1 MDKRQII
8 ILPTSVLKSNQ
19 TYAKLLTEKQML
31 PIGKTSGF
39 LQERANITVRLKD
52 GSNIF
57 VDDNCQIATK
67 GEYFCLRM
75 SPPALAQ
82 ITKILKMS
90 HRVFLVFEGSNERA
104 RVIFLGEK
112 ISDDILSEIESQD
125 ATIRLAA
132 YGLPPTDVTLVDTAS
147 IVSELYLRFAKRDEE
162 LFSLRTNRF
171 IRTPHILTYLFA
183 HVMSLKSKDHIN
195 YISTLRV
202 ISDHLREL
210 LKPRIRKIERNHH
223 AAWAAYYGQ
232 RIAFVDGGMSR
243 IVSLPGTEPMGIRV
257 GVYAVKPGETSVEE
271 REKWNLY
278 PYVIGDVLSES
289 PYRAESINETDSKRL
304 QEAARYI
311 LEPLTAYNHVQQ
323 VSDKPAVV
331 FLHGP
336 LQNKFEIYDGE
347 APHFVPGVSPE
358 FLGNQ
363 GITVEDVKSLIQYI
377 PKSSKR
383 SDLWNDCIPIYLYI
397 MKKIFSQPIP
407 YVGVVERAR
416 SSSFLNRILARLV
429 ADSVITEAAKVAIQ
443 KDRDKY
449 DIHDEFLFGCI
460 LDEGEYIEPIPL
472 QKNFSKDAHD
482 VWQPVVAQFP
492 IPSATLLKVSANN
505 FPFRVEFNG
514 SPENQTLE
522 KIMSLLY
529 HTSLLLP
536 NYAFPVGIDIVDKYA
551 KIPDW
556 LSKGISSHLTA
567 NILYKVLQK
576 GDDRLLRQVRQLLA
590 KSPRDF
596 FFRPKA

>member
-8 ILPTSVLKSNQ
+8 VFPTEILRSNQ
-19 TYAKLLTEKQML
+19 VYVKMLSEKQML
-31 PIGKTSGF
+31 PLGKTPGF

-52 GSNIF
+52 TEHITVYN
-57 VDDNCQIATK
+57 NCNVATK

-75 SPPALAQ
+75 SPEALAQ
-82 ITKILKMS
+82 ITKTLQASYRI
-90 HRVFLVFEGSNERA
+90 FLVFEGSNERA
-104 RVIFLGEK
+104 RVVIIGEEHGK
-112 ISDDILSEIESQD
+112 DILKEIESQD
-125 ATIRLAA
+125 PTIRLAA
-132 YGLPPTDVTLVDTAS
+132 YGLPPTDFTLIDTSS
-147 IVSELYLRFAKRDEE
+147 IVSELYVRFAKRDEE

-183 HVMSLKSKDHIN
+183 HVMSLKSRDHIN
-195 YISTLRV
+195 YIATLRT

-210 LKPRIRKIERNHH
+210 LKPRIKKIEKNYH
-223 AAWAAYYGQ
+223 AAWASYYGEA
-232 RIAFVDGGMSR
+232 IAFIDGGMSR

-257 GVYAVKPGETSVEE
+257 GVYSVRPGEVSMDA

-278 PYVIGDVLSES
+278 PYVIGDVLSET
-289 PYRAESINETDSKRL
+289 PYKADSMSETDSKRL

-311 LEPLTAYNHVQQ
+311 LEPLTAFNHVQAAK
-323 VSDKPAVV
+323 DKPAVV

-347 APHFVPGVSPE
+347 APHFVPGVNPD
-358 FLGNQ
+358 FLAQQ
-363 GITVEDVKSLIQYI
+363 GITSDQVKSQIQYI
-377 PKSSKR
+377 PTAPH
-383 SDLWNDCIPIYLYI
+383 DLWNDCIPIYLYV
-397 MKKIFSQPIP
+397 MKKIFSQDIP
-407 YVGVVERAR
+407 FIGVVERAK
-416 SSSFLNRILARLV
+416 SSSFLNRVLERLV
-429 ADSVITEAAKVAIQ
+429 SDSVITEAAKVAIQ

-460 LDEGEYIEPIPL
+460 LDEGEYIEPLPL
-472 QKNFSKDAHD
+472 KKNFTNDAHD
-482 VWQPVVAQFP
+482 IWQSVVAQFP

-505 FPFRVEFNG
+505 FPFRIEFNG
-514 SPENQTLE
+514 NPDERTLE
-522 KIMSLLY
+522 KVMSLVY